1 MMRIPDQTNTM
12 SCAPREAP
20 TSSAVKTMT
29 SASRLR
35 AFVTARQKRRNWM
48 PWNTSGLLARAVGQD
63 GAVRART
70 RQLAAVGVLELVR
83 VIVAPLPSLLPVT
96 SELDPATGFFEISD
110 PLGPLRSVIPILDA
124 LLYIVVVVLAC
135 WFLRSRMTNE
145 RDMVRVV
152 AFALAAVTVIGFV
165 LLQAAGRVPL
175 LVVVGTVVATSAAV
189 PVVAAVVAFAVI
201 GFRSRGVAAPSFAPD
216 AGANAREMSTPLP
229 ARTGSAGGAAPAARA
244 TPYEPL
250 QARSVTEAPD
260 DLYPLPSTGVN
271 SFELESGDGTDLVWW
286 EAEAVTA
293 TIGGRGEVREVAHAE
308 RIKGAVALT
317 DSRLVFACT
326 EFRTGGGWRGYG
338 LGGAAVAVAANAVSK
353 SRSIRE
359 TQGFTLVGHVRH
371 EWLGGVTASA
381 SSWGTSAANAVSL
394 LYADPTG
401 EIGICRL
408 NLHFPKQQSTA
419 EIARALLKRAVRW
432 QLADTGLEE
441 PKRAELR
448 AFLAA
453 LPSTPTS
460 GGNGRAWTMP

>member
-1 MMRIPDQTNTM
+1 
-12 SCAPREAP
+12 
-20 TSSAVKTMT
+20 
-29 SASRLR
+29 
-35 AFVTARQKRRNWM
+35 M
-48 PWNTSGLLARAVGQD
+48 PWNTSGLLARVVGED
-63 GAVRART
+63 GAAGVRT
-70 RQLAAVGVLELVR
+70 RQLGALGVLELVR
-83 VIVAPLPSLLPVT
+83 VLVAPLPTLLPVT
-96 SELDPATGFFEISD
+96 DGLNAATGLFEISD
-110 PLGPLRSVIPILDA
+110 RLGPLRSAIPILDA

-135 WFLRSRMTNE
+135 WVLRDRLADE
-145 RDMVRVV
+145 RDTVRMV
-152 AFALAAVTVIGFV
+152 AFALAALTVIGFV

-175 LVVVGTVVATSAAV
+175 IVVVGTLFATSAAA
-189 PVVAAVVAFAVI
+189 PVVAAVVAFAII
-201 GFRSRGVAAPSFAPD
+201 GFHARGSALPTFAPD
-216 AGANAREMSTPLP
+216 SGANAREMSTPLP
-229 ARTGSAGGAAPAARA
+229 ARTRSADGAPRAARA
-244 TPYEPL
+244 TPFEPL
-250 QARSVTEAPD
+250 QARSAAEAPD
-260 DLYPLPSTGVN
+260 DLYPLPSAGMN
-271 SFELESGDGTDLVWW
+271 SFELEDGDGTNLAWW
-286 EAEAVTA
+286 EAEAVSA
-293 TIGGRGEVREVAHAE
+293 TIGRRGQVREVARAA

-338 LGGAAVAVAANAVSK
+338 LGGAAVAIAANAVSK
-353 SRSIRE
+353 ARSIRE

-371 EWLGGVTASA
+371 EWLGGVTASS

-401 EIGICRL
+401 ENGICRL

-441 PKRAELR
+441 PKRAELA